1 MTKRDCL
8 TAGVAVRR
16 LLWLQTVGG
25 GCGDSLWWLWL
36 LLWQNGMMTALTSM
50 MAKMALNDGTGGSI
64 DDSGGYY
71 DAVGGNYDS
80 GGGFYDGSDD

>member
-1 MTKRDCL
+1 
-8 TAGVAVRR
+8 
-16 LLWLQTVGG
+16 
-25 GCGDSLWWLWL
+25 
-36 LLWQNGMMTALTSM
+36 MTALTSM